1 MVSDVSSLRGV
12 SSNSLACNADR
23 SHTGH
28 PPICDFQCQKRVPW
42 KRDVALEISVDV
54 ENVPATILLSG
65 TLDGATAVNLV
76 ALIVELIGEGFRS
89 FELRTSA
96 LCVANEPG
104 LRALDNIHRLVRR
117 SGGKI
122 AWDGSTA
129 NHPFLAEKGRL
140 DRVAPTN
147 GDQ

>member
-1 MVSDVSSLRGV
+1 MVSDVSNLK
-12 SSNSLACNADR
+12 SLAANGRACQVDR
-23 SHTGH
+23 SHAGH
-28 PPICDFQCQKRVPW
+28 PPNCDFHCQERVTW

-54 ENVPATILLSG
+54 ESVPATILLSG

-76 ALIVELIGEGFRS
+76 ALVAELIGEGFRS

-104 LRALDNIHRLVRR
+104 LRALNGIRRLVRR
-117 SGGKI
+117 SGGNV

-129 NHPFLAEKGRL
+129 NHP
-140 DRVAPTN
+140 APSR
-147 GDQ
+147 G